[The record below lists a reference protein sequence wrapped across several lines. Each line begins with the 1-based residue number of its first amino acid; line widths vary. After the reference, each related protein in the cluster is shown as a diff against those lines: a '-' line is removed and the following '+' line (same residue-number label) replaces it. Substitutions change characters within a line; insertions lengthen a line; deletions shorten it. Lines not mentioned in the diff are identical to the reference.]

1 MKRLPLVYAESKP
14 VDITTPDP
22 VAYLPRR
29 FSVDEYYRMAEIE
42 ILTETDRVELIDGR
56 ILVME
61 PIGPEHGGHTM
72 ALNHLFTSLLHDRA
86 IIGVQ
91 SAIHIDDYNEP
102 QPDVSVCR
110 HREDFY
116 KRSHPT
122 PADLY
127 LIVEVAWTSAPRDRR
142 VKVPLYGAAG
152 IPEYWIVDVPNRTLE
167 VYRGPSSDGYD
178 RMIRLRAGETV
189 RLSAFN
195 DIEIRVEDV
204 VSLD

>member
-1 MKRLPLVYAESKP
+1 MYAEP
-14 VDITTPDP
+14 RTVDITTPNP
-22 VAYLPRR
+22 AAYRTHR
-29 FSVDEYYRMAEIE
+29 FSVDEYYRMADAG
-42 ILTETDRVELIDGR
+42 ILTETDRVELIDGH

-61 PIGPEHGGHTM
+61 PIAPEHGGHTI
-72 ALNHLFTSLLHDRA
+72 ALTHLFSSLLHDHALISVQGA
-86 IIGVQ
+86 IR
-91 SAIHIDDYNEP
+91 IDDYNQP
-102 QPDVSVCR
+102 QPDLAVCKPR
-110 HREDFY
+110 DDFY

-127 LIVEVAWTSAPRDRR
+127 LIVEVAWTSAPRDRG

-152 IPEYWIVDVPNRTLE
+152 IPEYWIVDVPPRTLE
-167 VYRGPSSDGYD
+167 VYRGPTSDGYD

-189 RLSAFN
+189 RLSAFD